1 MKFDNKKSKNENNG
15 EKIKAPVHKRKKD
28 GKKKQ
33 ASKKEVREKLSQLQN
48 EAIESLEN
56 APKKSKEEKKKA
68 FNAKKDAKFDKKSNK
83 KSNQKHEQ
91 RKCAEK
97 R

>member
-1 MKFDNKKSKNENNG
+1 MKSDNKKIKSEKNG

-56 APKKSKEEKKKA
+56 APKKSKEEKKRAYNERKE
-68 FNAKKDAKFDKKSNK
+68 AK
-83 KSNQKHEQ
+83 H
-91 RKCAEK
+91 
-97 R
+97 